1 MNKKVLT
8 LCAGF
13 LLAGGLV
20 NFANAEVDLADA
32 AKDGGYY
39 YVRVQGNND
48 GSFDSESAA
57 DVLTLSNGVLTHG
70 AETEADSQ
78 LWKIEKRTVNGAT
91 VYVLINKATG
101 KSLSFDTPTASTVG
115 AYDADAE
122 VTYFT
127 AQEGADQLMIYGVA
141 NAFLAYNGSNKSIV
155 VDKYGTTSFT
165 NSGVQNL
172 ALSLEKVG
180 SNVISASELNAYLGT
195 TAGFKIQIGNLTKAN
210 DDNSFVAYTNLSEGN
225 PFDGTL
231 VATKGELKST
241 VSGQTYDITTDGT
254 TSYFLRKG
262 SATGDYIV
270 LLNKKWDNFNT
281 DHDGTSQKG
290 YKFAVV
296 SEKQLK
302 EYLAKDAYN
311 ASKSDYTPIIKAVKF
326 AIRESVNSKYLEV
339 VAIDEASPANEYELL
354 VSSFG
359 NQTVLTTDA
368 NTADFPSYA
377 NETNKTYVKFGAGN
391 VVNPQDFVKKD
402 SYYTIVQKK
411 DGKVLSVDGC
421 KKVPGFYSA
430 SEVQEEMP
438 EGMWALVY
446 DPTAN
451 TYTFTNREANVVAD
465 DAFVT
470 NANELY
476 VVDASKNLYEWDGV
490 EYIITTTAIED
501 LLPGYAD
508 LDVVNTKYVAGVYS
522 PIHGNSAWFVEN
534 HAKSHQIGL
543 DSEEDNAT
551 VWTLVKNNRAS
562 EVDPITDLRNST
574 DSLYVIH
581 DLSYY
586 DAANKVWKITTDTLK
601 AVSYKFVNEY
611 NEPLAYDKDAKAY
624 SAKELTNKTKVE
636 KNFVL
641 KKVGDYYNMVEVTL
655 PEEATVNGYASFAK
669 NKVYGGD
676 SAEKGLLAQTCV
688 YERIENDII
697 EVKPVSSPMYR
708 RIVNDLDT
716 VSIFRDNNNKS
727 ILFEDGGFL
736 GMENLA
742 QYPEIAPAMVAD
754 TAYVRYNTYRPQYM
768 LVVDPDITPAGMWC
782 EEHQSSTC
790 AHAVPTQGWIEGR
803 YLVNLK
809 DTAIAYDEIHKH
821 PSTNPYIN
829 SEKYY
834 RLGFVQAKHLGD
846 SLIIAA
852 EEPTAADTIN
862 VGTPAYNVAK
872 FAFRYVDTE
881 AQSFVI
887 ETADYN
893 RLNETDPGVQKES
906 YGYLKWMNG
915 VVVVVSE
922 MSNADIYN
930 MNENEEGNPT
940 ANEEI
945 SANAAVSVVATD
957 GAVIVKGAEGKN
969 VIVSTILGKVV
980 ANEVLNSDNET
991 IAAPAGIVVVSVDGE
1006 SFKVAVK

>member
-20 NFANAEVDLADA
+20 NFANAEVDLANA

-57 DVLTLSNGVLTHG
+57 DVLTLSNGVLTHS

-101 KSLSFDTPTASTVG
+101 KSLSFDTPTTSTVG
-115 AYDADAE
+115 AYDTDAE

-141 NAFLAYNGSNKSIV
+141 NAFLAYNSSNKSIV
-155 VDKYGTTSFT
+155 VDTYETASFT

-402 SYYTIVQKK
+402 SYYTIAQKK

-586 DAANKVWKITTDTLK
+586 DAANKAWKITTDTLK

-611 NEPLAYDKDAKAY
+611 NEPLAYDKNAKAY

-655 PEEATVNGYASFAK
+655 PEEATENGHASFAK
-669 NKVYGGD
+669 YKVYGGD

-697 EVKPVSSPMYR
+697 EVKPVSAPMYR

-945 SANAAVSVVATD
+945 SANAAVSVVATN

>member
-20 NFANAEVDLADA
+20 NFANAEVDLAGA

-39 YVRVQGNND
+39 YVRVLGETAEFNKAVEEAN
-48 GSFDSESAA
+48 
-57 DVLTLSNGVLTHG
+57 VLSLANGVLSHTSDVTESD
-70 AETEADSQ
+70 ALMWTVEET
-78 LWKIEKRTVNGAT
+78 TVNGTT
-91 VYVLINKATG
+91 VYALKNKAGQYLCFT
-101 KSLSFDTPTASTVG
+101 TPEGTTVG
-115 AYDADAE
+115 KYDADAK

-127 AQEGADQLMIYGVA
+127 AQEGENVDQLQVYGVV
-141 NAFLAYNGSNKSIV
+141 NGFLAYNGTDIV
-155 VDKYGTTSFT
+155 VDTWNSSWSNTST
-165 NSGVQNL
+165 KNL
-172 ALSLEKVG
+172 ALSLQKVG
-180 SNVISASELNAYLGT
+180 SNVVSASELNAYLGS

-225 PFDGTL
+225 PFDGIL

-241 VSGQTYDITTDGT
+241 TTDQAYDITTDGT

-311 ASKSDYTPIIKAVKF
+311 VSTPDYTPIVKAVKF
-326 AIRESVNSKYLEV
+326 AISESVNSKYLEV
-339 VAIDEASPANEYELL
+339 VAIDTGNTEYELL

-368 NTADFPSYA
+368 SEDDGMPSYA
-377 NETNKTYVKFGAGN
+377 TSDHKTYVKFGAGN

-421 KKVPGFYSA
+421 NKVAGFYSA

-446 DPTAN
+446 NPTAN
-451 TYTFTNREANVVAD
+451 TYTFTNREADVEAG

-470 NANELY
+470 DANELY
-476 VVDASKNLYEWDGV
+476 VVDASQNLYEWGGV

-534 HAKSHQIGL
+534 HGKTHQIGL
-543 DSEEDNAT
+543 DSDEDNAT

-586 DAANKVWKITTDTLK
+586 DTADKAWKTTTDTLK
-601 AVSYKFVNEY
+601 AISYKFVNEY
-611 NEPLAYDKDAKAY
+611 NEALFYDSSNKVY
-624 SAKELTNKTKVE
+624 SAKEKDAKNKVE

-641 KKVGDYYNMVEVTL
+641 KRIGDYYNMVEVTL
-655 PEEATVNGYASFAK
+655 PREDVENGHAAFAK

-716 VSIFRDNNNKS
+716 ISIFRNDNNKS
-727 ILFEDGGFL
+727 ILFEDGQFL

-742 QYPEIAPAMVAD
+742 QYTDIAPAMVAD

-790 AHAVPTQGWIEGR
+790 AHAVPTKGWIEGR

-809 DTAIAYDEIHKH
+809 DTAIAYDEIHQH
-821 PSTNPYIN
+821 PSTNPYVN

-852 EEPTAADTIN
+852 DEPTAADTIN

-872 FAFRYVDTE
+872 FTFRYVDTD

-893 RLNETDPGVQKES
+893 RLNEANPGVQKET

-915 VVVVVSE
+915 VVVVVDNIE
-922 MSNADIYN
+922 NADVYN
-930 MNENEEGNPT
+930 MNEEEEGNPT
-940 ANEEI
+940 ANETI
-945 SANAAVSVVATD
+945 TANSAVTVVATD
-957 GAVIVKGAEGKN
+957 GGVIVRGAEGKN

-980 ANEVLNSDNET
+980 ANEVINSDNET
-991 IAAPAGIVVVSVDGE
+991 IAAPAGIVVVSIDGE

>member
-20 NFANAEVDLADA
+20 NFANAEVKLAEA
-32 AKDGGYY
+32 ADGGYY
-39 YVRVQGNND
+39 YVRVQGAKATFDESSDANVLSLANGKLSHTSDVTESDALMWTVEKTTINN
-48 GSFDSESAA
+48 
-57 DVLTLSNGVLTHG
+57 T
-70 AETEADSQ
+70 
-78 LWKIEKRTVNGAT
+78 T
-91 VYVLINKATG
+91 VYALKNKAG
-101 KSLSFDTPTASTVG
+101 GYLSFTTPSSSAYGTYASN
-115 AYDADAE
+115 AE
-122 VTYFT
+122 ITYFT
-127 AQEGADQLMIYGVA
+127 SDAADDQLRVYGV
-141 NAFLAYNGSNKSIV
+141 NGGFLAYDGTSIV
-155 VDKYGTTSFT
+155 VDTWNTSWGQTGT
-165 NSGVQNL
+165 QNL
-172 ALSLEKVG
+172 ALHLEKVG

-339 VAIDEASPANEYELL
+339 VAIDEANPANEYELL

-476 VVDASKNLYEWDGV
+476 VVDASKNLYEWGGV

-551 VWTLVKNNRAS
+551 VWTLVKNN
-562 EVDPITDLRNST
+562 
-574 DSLYVIH
+574 
-581 DLSYY
+581 
-586 DAANKVWKITTDTLK
+586 
-601 AVSYKFVNEY
+601 
-611 NEPLAYDKDAKAY
+611 
-624 SAKELTNKTKVE
+624 
-636 KNFVL
+636 
-641 KKVGDYYNMVEVTL
+641 
-655 PEEATVNGYASFAK
+655 
-669 NKVYGGD
+669 
-676 SAEKGLLAQTCV
+676 
-688 YERIENDII
+688 
-697 EVKPVSSPMYR
+697 
-708 RIVNDLDT
+708 
-716 VSIFRDNNNKS
+716 
-727 ILFEDGGFL
+727 
-736 GMENLA
+736 
-742 QYPEIAPAMVAD
+742 
-754 TAYVRYNTYRPQYM
+754 
-768 LVVDPDITPAGMWC
+768 
-782 EEHQSSTC
+782 
-790 AHAVPTQGWIEGR
+790 
-803 YLVNLK
+803 
-809 DTAIAYDEIHKH
+809 
-821 PSTNPYIN
+821 
-829 SEKYY
+829 
-834 RLGFVQAKHLGD
+834 
-846 SLIIAA
+846 
-852 EEPTAADTIN
+852 
-862 VGTPAYNVAK
+862 
-872 FAFRYVDTE
+872 
-881 AQSFVI
+881 
-887 ETADYN
+887 
-893 RLNETDPGVQKES
+893 
-906 YGYLKWMNG
+906 
-915 VVVVVSE
+915 
-922 MSNADIYN
+922 
-930 MNENEEGNPT
+930 
-940 ANEEI
+940 
-945 SANAAVSVVATD
+945 
-957 GAVIVKGAEGKN
+957 
-969 VIVSTILGKVV
+969 
-980 ANEVLNSDNET
+980 
-991 IAAPAGIVVVSVDGE
+991 
-1006 SFKVAVK
+1006 